1 MMFLQFMKPA
11 LVCFMLSLGFSF
23 STQVQAHGGLSMAE
37 DLCKL
42 TIGPYT
48 MHFTGY
54 QPDSSQEKEF
64 CEDIP
69 STGRTIVALDYI
81 EEALRPLPT
90 EVRVI
95 KDTGSEEDLDAIT
108 ILHMPAKVYPNGSIN
123 FEHNFNVP
131 GDFVGL
137 VTVSGDEEYVSR
149 FPFAVGQGEGIMPS
163 GLVLAMIAALGVG
176 AVFLYTVRRKPD
188 APAS

>member
-1 MMFLQFMKPA
+1 
-11 LVCFMLSLGFSF
+11 MLSLGFSF

-131 GDFVGL
+131 GNFVGL

-149 FPFAVGQGEGIMPS
+149 FPFAVGQGESIMPS

>member
-23 STQVQAHGGLSMAE
+23 STQIQAHGGLSMAE

-131 GDFVGL
+131 GNFVGL

-149 FPFAVGQGEGIMPS
+149 FPFAVGQGESIMPS

-176 AVFLYTVRRKPD
+176 AVFLYMVRRKPD

>member
-1 MMFLQFMKPA
+1 MFLKYMAPA
-11 LVCFMLSLGFSF
+11 LVYLILAIGFSF

-108 ILHMPAKVYPNGSIN
+108 ILHMPAKIYSTGSIN

-131 GDFVGL
+131 GNFVGL

-149 FPFAVGQGEGIMPS
+149 FPFAVGQGESNMPS
-163 GLVLAMIAALGVG
+163 GLVFAMMAAFGVG
-176 AVFLYTVRRKPD
+176 AFILFKVGRKPD
-188 APAS
+188 TPVS